1 MIETQTPVEIY
12 LAALEE
18 CKDVFARVHHEETT
32 PYTLLSWALSRVIGT
47 EPKDHV
53 PSSRWHNALCVVS
66 DRDVADYATWSKAA
80 FDLHMAQLAEAAD
93 NCRLETY
100 RYCYQS
106 CSYMSLPDLE
116 HETTAFIDKEIKRV
130 YPAVRRNTKRWRELV
145 ASVQVKS
152 RKLTALSLIARME
165 SKRYPLVQTVAS
177 DKREADKV
185 RAVAYELEQAS
196 SWALK
201 LCPDRLAEL
210 GAATRNMLD
219 ARLAHAAKIEQR
231 MAGDL
236 ETIETFIAK
245 MTEIEK
251 GVLD

>member
-1 MIETQTPVEIY
+1 MIETQTPVDIY

-100 RYCYQS
+100 RYQS
-106 CSYMSLPDLE
+106 CSYVSLPDLE
-116 HETTAFIDKEIKRV
+116 HETTAFVDREIKRV
-130 YPAVRRNTKRWRELV
+130 YPTVRRKTKRWRELV
-145 ASVQVKS
+145 DSVQVKA
-152 RKLTALSLIARME
+152 RKLTAKSLIARM
-165 SKRYPLVQTVAS
+165 SSQRDRLAQTVAS
-177 DKREADKV
+177 DKQKADKV

-196 SWALK
+196 VWALK
-201 LCPDRLAEL
+201 LCPERANEL
-210 GAATRNMLD
+210 GEATRNMLD
-219 ARLAHAAKIEQR
+219 VRLAHAAKIERR

-236 ETIETFIAK
+236 ETIETFIAE
-245 MTEIEK
+245 MTEIER
-251 GVLD
+251 G